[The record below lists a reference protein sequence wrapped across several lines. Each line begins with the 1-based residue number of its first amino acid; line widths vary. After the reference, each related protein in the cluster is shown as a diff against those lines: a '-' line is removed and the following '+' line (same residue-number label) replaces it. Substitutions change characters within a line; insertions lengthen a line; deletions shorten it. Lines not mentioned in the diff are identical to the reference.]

1 MNTPQTTSPVG
12 IEIIAASHEQE
23 PILANL
29 LELYIYDF
37 SEFMDLKLDPLGRFG
52 YPPLSLYW
60 TEPHRFPFLIAVD
73 GHWAGFVFVHKG
85 SQISG
90 DEHIWDMAEF
100 FILRG
105 YRRLG
110 IGTQVAAEIWK
121 KFSGTWEVRVI
132 DQNQKAAAFW
142 ERAIEDFTGTA
153 VDQTS
158 FVKDGKSWQVFSF
171 DSKHAA

>member
-1 MNTPQTTSPVG
+1 MKISSTPSSVC
-12 IEIIAASHEQE
+12 IEILPALHEQK

-37 SEFMDLKLDPLGRFG
+37 SELMDLKLDDNGRFG
-52 YPPLSLYW
+52 YPQLPLYW

-73 GHWAGFVFVHKG
+73 GHWAGFVLVHKG

-90 DEHIWDMAEF
+90 DEHIWDIAEF

-121 KFSGTWEVRVI
+121 KFPGTWEVRVI
-132 DQNQKAAAFW
+132 DQNQKATAFW
-142 ERAIEDFTGTA
+142 GRAIEDFTGTA
-153 VDQTS
+153 VDPTS
-158 FVKDGKSWQVFSF
+158 FVKDGKSWRVFSF